1 MLVIRPYCSQDKA
14 GVLKLWRDCGLT
26 HPNNDP
32 EKDIA
37 RKMKVD
43 PQWFLVGLQDNE
55 LVATVMVGYD
65 GHRGWINYLGVKPEL
80 QGKGVGRAIMHQAEI
95 ILRAAGCPKI
105 NLQVRKSNAGV
116 IDFYQKLG
124 FSVDECL
131 SMGKRLEDD
140 TRVDS

>member
-1 MLVIRPYCSQDKA
+1 MLVIRPYCPQDKP
-14 GVLKLWRDCGLT
+14 GVLKLWHDCGLT

-37 RKMKVD
+37 RKMAVN
-43 PQWFLVGLQDNE
+43 PQWFLVGLMDDE
-55 LVATVMVGYD
+55 LVATAMIGYD

-80 QGKGVGRAIMHQAEI
+80 QGTGLGRTMMKQAEI
-95 ILRAAGCPKI
+95 ILRAAGCAKI

-116 IDFYQKLG
+116 IAFYEKLG

-140 TRVDS
+140 SQ